1 MFIQNVWQM
10 FQLHFQN
17 KHSSVTHQM
26 QCNGNLYVF
35 STTSGRERKINKY
48 FANERLCS
56 KSKTQLKQQML
67 NLHFCS
73 WLLVLMEGIVNF
85 IKLMLGVVQL
95 YQTFLVA
102 VTLDIN
108 TDSGKKRLQFL
119 LNKFSC
125 SLNEQS
131 KYKLYKFKHV
141 LLVLRFKSNTILTT
155 EMY

>member
-1 MFIQNVWQM
+1 
-10 FQLHFQN
+10 
-17 KHSSVTHQM
+17 
-26 QCNGNLYVF
+26 
-35 STTSGRERKINKY
+35 
-48 FANERLCS
+48 
-56 KSKTQLKQQML
+56 
-67 NLHFCS
+67 
-73 WLLVLMEGIVNF
+73 MEGIVNF